1 MFACLIVVLAVLGAM
16 ATQINDE
23 DHHQKTDFAK
33 IIAEVNTVSLQLP
46 FITHTFTHS
55 HTHFHIVTRV
65 NHTNFIFSL
74 LSHF

>member
-1 MFACLIVVLAVLGAM
+1 MTALRSLFACMIVVLAALGAM

-46 FITHTFTHS
+46 FITHSLSHHTHKFTHN
-55 HTHFHIVTRV
+55 R
-65 NHTNFIFSL
+65 TNFISPM
-74 LSHF
+74 